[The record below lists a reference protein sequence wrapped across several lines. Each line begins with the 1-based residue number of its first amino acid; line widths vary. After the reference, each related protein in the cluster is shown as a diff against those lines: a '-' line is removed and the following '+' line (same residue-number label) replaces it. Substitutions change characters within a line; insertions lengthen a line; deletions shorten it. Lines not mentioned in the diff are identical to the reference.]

1 MNEPGASSSDGW
13 IRFHVRSSGV
23 LQHDLSVS
31 RDESF
36 ENEVFSVAG
45 DKHGAKILD
54 ADGVVVMT
62 AVVTKA
68 LLARVEYL
76 DSNGAVVAR
85 LERNSVFNKKH
96 MELTLAGA
104 VEWIVVKSGRLKQF
118 YSVFQNETPLAK
130 MDLKT
135 LPLKHHYPI
144 EIAEGVDL
152 PLAVGLVWAINFSH
166 LRRVA
171 GAGAGAVGAT

>member
-1 MNEPGASSSDGW
+1 MGGSD
-13 IRFHVRSSGV
+13 FMCAVPGV

-45 DKHGAKILD
+45 DKHGAKILH
-54 ADGVVVMT
+54 ATGSAVMT

-76 DSNGAVVAR
+76 DSNGAVGREAGEELR
-85 LERNSVFNKKH
+85 LQQEAHGADACGCRRVDRRQVRSAEAVLLGVPERDTSR
-96 MELTLAGA
+96 EDGSEDA
-104 VEWIVVKSGRLKQF
+104 S
-118 YSVFQNETPLAK
+118 
-130 MDLKT
+130 
-135 LPLKHHYPI
+135 I
-144 EIAEGVDL
+144 EASLSDRDRQGVDL